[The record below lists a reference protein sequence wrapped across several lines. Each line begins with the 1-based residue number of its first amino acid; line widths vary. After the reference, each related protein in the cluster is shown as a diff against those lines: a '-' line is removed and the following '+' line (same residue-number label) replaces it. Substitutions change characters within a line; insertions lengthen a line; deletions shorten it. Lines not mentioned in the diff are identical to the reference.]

1 MKRAD
6 LYFAL
11 VVAAF
16 FVPFFLSRT
25 LYEGYQSFNAAHGM
39 VMSFV
44 KFSILS
50 TMGELLGLRIS
61 SGHYFRK
68 GFGVLPRAVVWGF
81 LGMGINM
88 AFVVFSTGVPAF
100 AAYLGVDNP
109 AAIME
114 GALSW
119 GKVLLAFAISVT

>member
-50 TMGELLGLRIS
+50 TMG
-61 SGHYFRK
+61 
-68 GFGVLPRAVVWGF
+68 
-81 LGMGINM
+81 
-88 AFVVFSTGVPAF
+88 
-100 AAYLGVDNP
+100 
-109 AAIME
+109 
-114 GALSW
+114 
-119 GKVLLAFAISVT
+119 

>member
-44 KFSILS
+44 KFSS
-50 TMGELLGLRIS
+50 
-61 SGHYFRK
+61 
-68 GFGVLPRAVVWGF
+68 
-81 LGMGINM
+81 
-88 AFVVFSTGVPAF
+88 
-100 AAYLGVDNP
+100 AYSYQCN
-109 AAIME
+109 ASFQKI
-114 GALSW
+114 
-119 GKVLLAFAISVT
+119 